1 MTDYKSPLGHKRQ
14 LPSGRWQV
22 EVMSG
27 YRADGQ
33 RRRVAATVDTEEE
46 ADAKIVELAAEL
58 GKSPEFARGIT
69 LASYWS
75 YYGATKGKRL
85 AKATYQRYEGCMRR
99 RILPLL
105 GSKDISKLSH
115 SDVQAVV
122 LGCETRSEG
131 DQVRRSLSAV
141 LGQAVSDGALQT
153 NPCRGKVE
161 LPSDEA
167 LPLDYEGDPFAAIE
181 GTSNVWTPQ
190 QVLQAMPLLEGTSY
204 ETVWLVMIG
213 AGLRLEE
220 AMALRWADVRRV
232 EISGRNVVQVA
243 VWRAKTYADGMK
255 STKTKRSVRIV
266 AVSEPFASRL
276 WELKGSPE
284 EQVVPRSVSN
294 ISQGWRRLWLPVT
307 SAKARKKDRIKGIMV
322 DGVEPPIPY
331 IPLSRMRAT
340 HASMMQAAGVIDSL
354 NAAAHGHSQK
364 VSYKHYQRAD
374 TVNASV
380 AVAELLDFDAKR
392 HSREAR

>member
-1 MTDYKSPLGHKRQ
+1 MKSNLGSKRQ

-27 YRADGQ
+27 YRSDG
-33 RRRVAATVDTEEE
+33 RKRRVTATVDTEEE

-69 LASYWS
+69 LASYWR
-75 YYGATKGKRL
+75 YYSATKGKRL
-85 AKATYQRYEGCMRR
+85 TKATFQRYEGCIRR
-99 RILPLL
+99 RVLPFL
-105 GSKDISKLSH
+105 GNKDVSKISH
-115 SDVQAVV
+115 SDVQAVI
-122 LGCETRSEG
+122 LRCQTRSEG
-131 DQVRRSLSAV
+131 DQVRRSLSAI
-141 LGQAVSDGALQT
+141 LGQAVSDGVLQT

-167 LPLDYEGDPFAAIE
+167 LSVDYEGDPFAAIE

-190 QVLQAMPLLEGTSY
+190 QVLQAMPILRGTSY
-204 ETVWLVMIG
+204 ETVWLCMVG

-232 EISGRNVVQVA
+232 DISGRDVVQIA

-255 STKTKRSVRIV
+255 PTKTRRSVRIV

-276 WELKGSPE
+276 WELRGSPE

-294 ISQGWRRLWLPVT
+294 ISQGWRRLWMPVT
-307 SAKARKKDRIKGIMV
+307 SNKARKKDRIKGIMV

-331 IPLSRMRAT
+331 VPLSRMRAT

-374 TVNASV
+374 TVDASM
-380 AVAELLDFDAKR
+380 AVAELLEFDSNR
-392 HSREAR
+392 RPREAK